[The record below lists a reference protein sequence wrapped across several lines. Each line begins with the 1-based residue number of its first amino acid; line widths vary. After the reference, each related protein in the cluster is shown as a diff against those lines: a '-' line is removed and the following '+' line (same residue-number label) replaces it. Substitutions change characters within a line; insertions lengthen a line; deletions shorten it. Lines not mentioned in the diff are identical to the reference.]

1 VRILILGPQ
10 GSGKGTQA
18 KRIAEAYGVPH
29 VATGDILRAAVADG
43 SELGAQVRP
52 ILERGDLVPDELMV
66 DLIRER
72 LADEDGFVLDGF
84 PRTMAQADATQ
95 FRTKSGGTAVRV
107 PTELWSTLGVA
118 KDMRGTMQVTEGDGT
133 APTTVQEAPHE

>member
-1 VRILILGPQ
+1 MTPRVFHAARRHRAGGIAAAAHSAQ
-10 GSGKGTQA
+10 TTHAERQA
-18 KRIAEAYGVPH
+18 AAAAIA
-29 VATGDILRAAVADG
+29 RNKAASID
-43 SELGAQVRP
+43 AQ
-52 ILERGDLVPDELMV
+52 
-66 DLIRER
+66 
-72 LADEDGFVLDGF
+72 

-118 KDMRGTMQVTEGDGT
+118 KDTRGTMQVTEGDGT